1 MNERGRYRGGMEG
14 KGREREEAK
23 GGGRENM
30 EVIKRESV
38 DKGEGREGMKEE
50 DAKEERIGS
59 ALQQ

>member
-1 MNERGRYRGGMEG
+1 MNERGRYRGEMEG

-38 DKGEGREGMKEE
+38 DEGEGREGMKEE

-59 ALQQ
+59 PLKQ